1 MVQVRDAPQKQ
12 NRTDPCLR
20 LTAPLGKKNLR
31 GEGVP

>member
-1 MVQVRDAPQKQ
+1 MVQVRDAPQQ